1 MLNEG
6 LIQRDE
12 GLLQF
17 PPRALH
23 ARPARGIPRYRI
35 PIHELNS
42 SLGIRSR
49 SNFQPEGLMARP
61 QRHRVVAEDIPEQP
75 EMPLGQLFMPIV
87 LLIGMSFL
95 LMSNGLRESMA
106 GVAGSVLEPA
116 LPFHDLYFVPTVLIV
131 GSSIMFVNTVFRS
144 LFMDP
149 MKQAHL
155 NHRNKQLRKL
165 MNEARLSRDH
175 VRLEKIQKMQMHL
188 MPETTK
194 LQMSMMKP
202 MMFTM
207 IFVIAIF
214 SWMYVMVE
222 GFRVSHVSLPWA
234 PQWDFNGRVL
244 LFPAWIIAYITLS
257 APLGRI
263 VDRQI
268 KLFRYRSHPL
278 VTSGEKLEEPLLVLL
293 KEKKSKS
300 KGSRRTR
307 RSQRRHRGSVEEVEE
322 KSTEAVTHSG
332 HGWGRILEGITCPS
346 CAGDVVIRT
355 DAGRNRCHVCL
366 EEWRR

>member
-1 MLNEG
+1 
-6 LIQRDE
+6 
-12 GLLQF
+12 
-17 PPRALH
+17 
-23 ARPARGIPRYRI
+23 
-35 PIHELNS
+35 
-42 SLGIRSR
+42 
-49 SNFQPEGLMARP
+49 MARP
-61 QRHRVVAEDIPEQP
+61 QWHSVVAEDLPEQP
-75 EMPLGQLFMPIV
+75 EMPLGQMFMPII
-87 LLIGMSFL
+87 LLIGMSFI
-95 LMSNGLRESMA
+95 LMSDGLRGSMA
-106 GVAGSVLEPA
+106 GIAGGVLEPA
-116 LPFHDLYFVPTVLIV
+116 LPFHDIYFVPTVLIV

-149 MKQAHL
+149 MMQAHL

-165 MNEARLSRDH
+165 MNEARMSRDH

-222 GFRVSHVSLPWA
+222 GFRVDHVSLPWA
-234 PQWDFNGRVL
+234 PQWEFNGRIL
-244 LFPAWIIAYITLS
+244 LCPAWIIAYITLS

-263 VDRQI
+263 VDRHI

-293 KEKKSKS
+293 KEKKTK
-300 KGSRRTR
+300 KQRSRKTQ
-307 RSQRRHRGSVEEVEE
+307 RSQRRNRGKKDEEDVAATST
-322 KSTEAVTHSG
+322 KSTQNLQRFA
-332 HGWGRILEGITCPS
+332 RILEGVSCPS
-346 CAGDVVIRT
+346 CGGDAVIRT
-355 DAGRNRCHVCL
+355 DTGRNRCHVCL
-366 EEWRR
+366 DEWRR

>member
-1 MLNEG
+1 MYVE
-6 LIQRDE
+6 
-12 GLLQF
+12 
-17 PPRALH
+17 
-23 ARPARGIPRYRI
+23 
-35 PIHELNS
+35 ELNS
-42 SLGIRSR
+42 SPILAIYSH
-49 SNFQPEGLMARP
+49 FQPEGLMARP
-61 QRHRVVAEDIPEQP
+61 QRHSGVAEEIPEQP

-87 LLIGMSFL
+87 LLIGMSFI
-95 LMSNGLRESMA
+95 LMSDGLRLSMA
-106 GVAGSVLEPA
+106 SVAGSVLEPT

-131 GSSIMFVNTVFRS
+131 GSSIMIVNTVFRS

-175 VRLEKIQKMQMHL
+175 VRLEKVQKMQMHL

-207 IFVIAIF
+207 LFVIGIF

-222 GFRVSHVSLPWA
+222 EFRVDYVSLPWN
-234 PQWDFNGRVL
+234 PQWGFNGRIL
-244 LFPAWIIAYITLS
+244 LFPAWILTYITLS

-263 VDRQI
+263 VDRHI

-278 VTSGEKLEEPLLVLL
+278 VVSGEKLEEPLLVIL
-293 KEKKSKS
+293 KEKKAK
-300 KGSRRTR
+300 KQRNRRTQ
-307 RSQRRHRGSVEEVEE
+307 RSQRRNRGSAEEVEE
-322 KSTEAVTHSG
+322 GKDLEVKRPQGGKFA
-332 HGWGRILEGITCPS
+332 RILDGVSCRTC
-346 CAGDVVIRT
+346 GGEDVIRT
-355 DAGRNRCHVCL
+355 DSGRNRCQVCL
-366 EEWRR
+366 DEWRR

>member
-1 MLNEG
+1 
-6 LIQRDE
+6 
-12 GLLQF
+12 
-17 PPRALH
+17 
-23 ARPARGIPRYRI
+23 
-35 PIHELNS
+35 
-42 SLGIRSR
+42 
-49 SNFQPEGLMARP
+49 MARP
-61 QRHRVVAEDIPEQP
+61 QWHSVVAEDLPEQP
-75 EMPLGQLFMPIV
+75 EMPLGQMFMPII
-87 LLIGMSFL
+87 LLIGMSFI
-95 LMSNGLRESMA
+95 LMSDGLRGSMA
-106 GVAGSVLEPA
+106 GIAGGVLEPA
-116 LPFHDLYFVPTVLIV
+116 LPFHDIYFVPTVLIV

-149 MKQAHL
+149 MMQAHL

-165 MNEARLSRDH
+165 MNEARMSRDH

-222 GFRVSHVSLPWA
+222 GFRVDHVSLPWS
-234 PQWDFNGRVL
+234 PQWEFNGRIL

-263 VDRQI
+263 VDRHI
-268 KLFRYRSHPL
+268 KLFRYRTHPL

-293 KEKKSKS
+293 KEKKTK
-300 KGSRRTR
+300 KQRSRKTQ
-307 RSQRRHRGSVEEVEE
+307 RSQRRNRGKKDEEDVAATST
-322 KSTEAVTHSG
+322 KSTQNLQRFA
-332 HGWGRILEGITCPS
+332 RILEGVSCPS
-346 CAGDVVIRT
+346 CGGDAVIRT
-355 DAGRNRCHVCL
+355 DTGRNRCHVCL
-366 EEWRR
+366 DEWRR

>member
-1 MLNEG
+1 
-6 LIQRDE
+6 
-12 GLLQF
+12 
-17 PPRALH
+17 
-23 ARPARGIPRYRI
+23 
-35 PIHELNS
+35 
-42 SLGIRSR
+42 
-49 SNFQPEGLMARP
+49 MARP
-61 QRHRVVAEDIPEQP
+61 QWHSVVAEDLPEQP
-75 EMPLGQLFMPIV
+75 EMPLGQMFMPII
-87 LLIGMSFL
+87 LLIGMSFI
-95 LMSNGLRESMA
+95 LMSDGLRGSMA
-106 GVAGSVLEPA
+106 GIAGGVLEPA
-116 LPFHDLYFVPTVLIV
+116 LPFHDIYFVPTVLIV

-149 MKQAHL
+149 MMQAHL

-165 MNEARLSRDH
+165 MNEARMSRDH

-222 GFRVSHVSLPWA
+222 GFRVDHVSLPWA
-234 PQWDFNGRVL
+234 PQWEFNGRIL

-263 VDRQI
+263 VDRHI

-293 KEKKSKS
+293 KEKKTK
-300 KGSRRTR
+300 KQRSRKTQ
-307 RSQRRHRGSVEEVEE
+307 RSQRRNRGKKDEEDVAATST
-322 KSTEAVTHSG
+322 KSTQNLQRFA
-332 HGWGRILEGITCPS
+332 RILEGVSCPS
-346 CAGDVVIRT
+346 CGGDAVIGT
-355 DAGRNRCHVCL
+355 DTGRNRCHVCL
-366 EEWRR
+366 DEWRR

>member
-1 MLNEG
+1 M
-6 LIQRDE
+6 
-12 GLLQF
+12 
-17 PPRALH
+17 
-23 ARPARGIPRYRI
+23 
-35 PIHELNS
+35 
-42 SLGIRSR
+42 
-49 SNFQPEGLMARP
+49 
-61 QRHRVVAEDIPEQP
+61 AEDLPEQP
-75 EMPLGQLFMPIV
+75 EMPLGQMFMPII
-87 LLIGMSFL
+87 LLIGMSFI
-95 LMSNGLRESMA
+95 LMSDGLRGSMA
-106 GVAGSVLEPA
+106 GIAGGVLEPA
-116 LPFHDLYFVPTVLIV
+116 LPFHDIYFVPTVLIV

-149 MKQAHL
+149 MMQAHL

-165 MNEARLSRDH
+165 MNEARMSRDH

-222 GFRVSHVSLPWA
+222 GFRVDHVSLPWA
-234 PQWDFNGRVL
+234 PQWEFNGRIL

-263 VDRQI
+263 VDRHI

-293 KEKKSKS
+293 KEKKTK
-300 KGSRRTR
+300 KQRSRKTQ
-307 RSQRRHRGSVEEVEE
+307 RSQRRNRGKKDEEDVAATST
-322 KSTEAVTHSG
+322 KSTQNLQRFA
-332 HGWGRILEGITCPS
+332 RILEGVSCPS
-346 CAGDVVIRT
+346 CGGDAVIRT
-355 DAGRNRCHVCL
+355 DTGRNRCHVCL
-366 EEWRR
+366 DEWRR

>member
-1 MLNEG
+1 
-6 LIQRDE
+6 
-12 GLLQF
+12 
-17 PPRALH
+17 
-23 ARPARGIPRYRI
+23 
-35 PIHELNS
+35 
-42 SLGIRSR
+42 
-49 SNFQPEGLMARP
+49 MARP
-61 QRHRVVAEDIPEQP
+61 QWHSVVAEDLPEQP
-75 EMPLGQLFMPIV
+75 EMPLGQMFMPII
-87 LLIGMSFL
+87 LLIGMSFI
-95 LMSNGLRESMA
+95 LMSDGLRESMA
-106 GVAGSVLEPA
+106 GVAGGVLEPA
-116 LPFHDLYFVPTVLIV
+116 LPFHDVYFVPTVLIV
-131 GSSIMFVNTVFRS
+131 GSSIMIVNTVFRS

-149 MKQAHL
+149 MMQAHL

-165 MNEARLSRDH
+165 MNEARMSRDH

-222 GFRVSHVSLPWA
+222 GFRVDHVSLPWA
-234 PQWDFNGRVL
+234 PQWEFNGRIL

-263 VDRQI
+263 VDRHI

-293 KEKKSKS
+293 KEKKTK
-300 KGSRRTR
+300 KQRSRKTQ
-307 RSQRRHRGSVEEVEE
+307 RSQRRNRGKKDEEDVASTST
-322 KSTEAVTHSG
+322 KSTQNMQRFA
-332 HGWGRILEGITCPS
+332 RILEGVACPS
-346 CAGDVVIRT
+346 CGGDEVIRT
-355 DAGRNRCHVCL
+355 DTGRNRCHVCL
-366 EEWRR
+366 DEWRR

>member
-1 MLNEG
+1 
-6 LIQRDE
+6 
-12 GLLQF
+12 
-17 PPRALH
+17 
-23 ARPARGIPRYRI
+23 
-35 PIHELNS
+35 
-42 SLGIRSR
+42 
-49 SNFQPEGLMARP
+49 MARP
-61 QRHRVVAEDIPEQP
+61 QWHSVVAEDLPEQP
-75 EMPLGQLFMPIV
+75 EMPLGQMFMPII
-87 LLIGMSFL
+87 LLIGMSFI
-95 LMSNGLRESMA
+95 LMSDGLRGSMA
-106 GVAGSVLEPA
+106 GIAGGVLEPA
-116 LPFHDLYFVPTVLIV
+116 LPFHDIYFVPTVLIV

-149 MKQAHL
+149 MMQAHL

-165 MNEARLSRDH
+165 MNEARMSRDH

-222 GFRVSHVSLPWA
+222 GFRVDHVSLPWA
-234 PQWDFNGRVL
+234 PQWEFNGRIL

-263 VDRQI
+263 VDRHI

-293 KEKKSKS
+293 KEKKTK
-300 KGSRRTR
+300 KQRSRKTQ
-307 RSQRRHRGSVEEVEE
+307 RSQRRNRGKNDEEDVVATST
-322 KSTEAVTHSG
+322 KSTQNLQRFA
-332 HGWGRILEGITCPS
+332 RIIEGVSCPS
-346 CAGDVVIRT
+346 CGGDAVIRT
-355 DAGRNRCHVCL
+355 DTGRNRCHVCL
-366 EEWRR
+366 DEWRR

>member
-1 MLNEG
+1 
-6 LIQRDE
+6 
-12 GLLQF
+12 
-17 PPRALH
+17 
-23 ARPARGIPRYRI
+23 
-35 PIHELNS
+35 
-42 SLGIRSR
+42 
-49 SNFQPEGLMARP
+49 MARP
-61 QRHRVVAEDIPEQP
+61 QWHSVVAEDLPEQP
-75 EMPLGQLFMPIV
+75 EMPLGQMFMPII
-87 LLIGMSFL
+87 LLIGMSFI
-95 LMSNGLRESMA
+95 LMSDGLRESMA
-106 GVAGSVLEPA
+106 GVAGGVLEPA
-116 LPFHDLYFVPTVLIV
+116 LPFHDIYFVPTVLIV

-149 MKQAHL
+149 MMQAHL

-165 MNEARLSRDH
+165 MNEARMSRDH

-222 GFRVSHVSLPWA
+222 GFRVDHVSLPWA
-234 PQWDFNGRVL
+234 PQWEFNGRIL

-263 VDRQI
+263 VDRHI

-293 KEKKSKS
+293 KEKKTK
-300 KGSRRTR
+300 KQRSRKTQ
-307 RSQRRHRGSVEEVEE
+307 RSQRRNRGKKDEEDVAATST
-322 KSTEAVTHSG
+322 KSTQNLQRFA
-332 HGWGRILEGITCPS
+332 RILEGVSCPS
-346 CAGDVVIRT
+346 CGGDAVIRT
-355 DAGRNRCHVCL
+355 DTGRNRCHVCL
-366 EEWRR
+366 DEWRR

>member
-1 MLNEG
+1 
-6 LIQRDE
+6 
-12 GLLQF
+12 
-17 PPRALH
+17 
-23 ARPARGIPRYRI
+23 
-35 PIHELNS
+35 
-42 SLGIRSR
+42 
-49 SNFQPEGLMARP
+49 MARP
-61 QRHRVVAEDIPEQP
+61 QWHSVVAEDLPEQP
-75 EMPLGQLFMPIV
+75 EMPLGQMFMPII
-87 LLIGMSFL
+87 LLIGMSFI
-95 LMSNGLRESMA
+95 LMSDGLRGSMA
-106 GVAGSVLEPA
+106 GIAGGVLEPA
-116 LPFHDLYFVPTVLIV
+116 LPFHDIYFVPTVLIV

-149 MKQAHL
+149 MMQAHL

-165 MNEARLSRDH
+165 MNEARMSRDH

-222 GFRVSHVSLPWA
+222 GFRVDHVSLPWA
-234 PQWDFNGRVL
+234 PQWEFNGRIL

-263 VDRQI
+263 VDRHI

-293 KEKKSKS
+293 KEKKTK
-300 KGSRRTR
+300 KQRSRKTQ
-307 RSQRRHRGSVEEVEE
+307 RSQRRNRGKKDEEDVAATST
-322 KSTEAVTHSG
+322 KSTQNLQRFA
-332 HGWGRILEGITCPS
+332 RILEGVSCPS
-346 CAGDVVIRT
+346 CGGDAVIRT
-355 DAGRNRCHVCL
+355 DTGRNRCHVCL
-366 EEWRR
+366 DEWRR

>member
-1 MLNEG
+1 
-6 LIQRDE
+6 
-12 GLLQF
+12 
-17 PPRALH
+17 
-23 ARPARGIPRYRI
+23 
-35 PIHELNS
+35 
-42 SLGIRSR
+42 
-49 SNFQPEGLMARP
+49 MARP
-61 QRHRVVAEDIPEQP
+61 QWHSVVAEDLPEQP
-75 EMPLGQLFMPIV
+75 EMPLGQMFMPII
-87 LLIGMSFL
+87 LLIGMSFI
-95 LMSNGLRESMA
+95 LMSDGLRGAMA
-106 GVAGSVLEPA
+106 GIAGGVLEPA
-116 LPFHDLYFVPTVLIV
+116 LPFHDIYFVPTVLIV

-149 MKQAHL
+149 MMQAHL

-165 MNEARLSRDH
+165 MNEARMSRDH

-222 GFRVSHVSLPWA
+222 GFRVDHVSLPWA
-234 PQWDFNGRVL
+234 PQWEFNGRIL

-263 VDRQI
+263 VDRHI

-293 KEKKSKS
+293 KEKKTK
-300 KGSRRTR
+300 KQRSRKTQ
-307 RSQRRHRGSVEEVEE
+307 RSQRRNRGKKDEEDVAATST
-322 KSTEAVTHSG
+322 KSTQNLQRFA
-332 HGWGRILEGITCPS
+332 RILEGVSCPS
-346 CAGDVVIRT
+346 CGGDAVSRT
-355 DAGRNRCHVCL
+355 DTGRNRCHGCL
-366 EEWRR
+366 DEWRR